1 MSPLC
6 GQGRV
11 HPCALS
17 SCFATRSTAAG
28 SELAELA
35 EFQLSHLLAVPGGVS
50 ALSWESRREG
60 GGQKG
65 DMKQRLL
72 DTAAA
77 ALPRHSASCLWGLPG
92 HGSPAPLGVWGA
104 PLDSFPSGS
113 ECSTLCHS
121 LPTSLQLFG

>member
-11 HPCALS
+11 HPRALS
-17 SCFATRSTAAG
+17 SRFATRSTAAR

-35 EFQLSHLLAVPGGVS
+35 ELQLSHLLAVPGGVS

-65 DMKQRLL
+65 DMKQRLM
-72 DTAAA
+72 DAAA
-77 ALPRHSASCLWGLPG
+77 AEQPRHWASCLW
-92 HGSPAPLGVWGA
+92 WG
-104 PLDSFPSGS
+104 
-113 ECSTLCHS
+113 STLWS
-121 LPTSLQLFG
+121 AFPLAASPQLFAIPSPPACSCLAD

>member
-17 SCFATRSTAAG
+17 SCFATRSTAAR

-65 DMKQRLL
+65 DMKQRLM
-72 DTAAA
+72 DAAA
-77 ALPRHSASCLWGLPG
+77 AEQRRHLASCLWGLPQPWL
-92 HGSPAPLGVWGA
+92 S
-104 PLDSFPSGS
+104 SPSGQP
-113 ECSTLCHS
+113 S
-121 LPTSLQLFG
+121 LWQRVISPLPFPPHQPAAV